1 MPSAAGEG
9 RMALTAASTGPSSPR
24 RGVPNPGG
32 REGGRAMLREAW
44 ALARDTVEG
53 FIADEAMTRGAAIA
67 CYAMFSIA
75 PLLVVAV
82 AIAGLAFGEEA
93 VRSAVG
99 GQLRALVGREG
110 AEAVQAMVRGVGEG
124 GGPNSTGV
132 PALVSVAVLL

>member
-1 MPSAAGEG
+1 
-9 RMALTAASTGPSSPR
+9 
-24 RGVPNPGG
+24 
-32 REGGRAMLREAW
+32 MLREAW

-93 VRSAVG
+93 VRSAVAE
-99 GQLRALVGREG
+99 QLRALVGREG
-110 AEAVQAMVRGVGEG
+110 AEAVQAMERGVGEG
-124 GGPNSTGV
+124 GAPSSTGV
-132 PALVSVAVLL
+132 PRTLDVAIRLPESGPCVFPLFQPR

>member
-32 REGGRAMLREAW
+32 QKDGRAMLREAW

-53 FIADEAMTRGAAIA
+53 FVADEAMTRGAAIA

-93 VRSAVG
+93 VRSAVAE
-99 GQLRALVGREG
+99 QLRALVGHEG
-110 AEAVQAMVRGVGEG
+110 AKAVQAMERGVGDG
-124 GGPNSTGV
+124 GGQSSNG
-132 PALVSVAVLL
+132 